1 MWARRCGCDSRRA
14 MVRALGYSHGHF
26 EPARPG
32 RLCRGRERWIQGWD
46 EDELP
51 RLHRV
56 VVSGAAF
63 SDDSARDAHRGVN
76 CAGIDVGTLV
86 MSLFP
91 GKTLVGFREEGE
103 LGRIPDEVPYD
114 DEVQF
119 LVPRRGGA
127 WFEPCQ
133 RFRLTIDDPDRLG
146 ELLVEDAVDGLL
158 VGADLPLTP
167 ELEEALFLLG
177 GMGDASGYPV
187 RRFSPLGLVE
197 VLRHVDAIICVHL
210 DKHGPALGV
219 YTLEPVDLRGEL
231 EASVEDVG
239 ALAVPFAIPPM
250 LARWDRALQ
259 ELRVSWMKNRDDE
272 FPVPPADEPTRWS
285 RLGRRVARQE
295 AEE

>member
-1 MWARRCGCDSRRA
+1 

-26 EPARPG
+26 EPSRPG

-46 EDELP
+46 ADALP

-76 CAGIDVGTLV
+76 CSGIDVGALV
-86 MSLFP
+86 LSLFP
-91 GKTLVGFREEGE
+91 DSTLVGFREEGE
-103 LGRIPDEVPYD
+103 LGRIPDEVGLR
-114 DEVQF
+114 DEDQF
-119 LVPRRGGA
+119 RAPRRGGA

-133 RFRLTIDDPDRLG
+133 RFRLMVEDADRLG
-146 ELLVEDAVDGLL
+146 TLLVEDAVDGLL
-158 VGADLPLTP
+158 VGAKLPLSE
-167 ELEEALFLLG
+167 ELEEALFLLS
-177 GMGDASGYPV
+177 GMGDASAYPV
-187 RRFSPLGLVE
+187 RRFQPLGLVE
-197 VLRHVDAIICVHL
+197 VLKHVDAVLCVHL
-210 DKHGPALGV
+210 DKHGPALGI
-219 YTLEPVDLRGEL
+219 YTLEPIDLRAAL
-231 EASVEDVG
+231 EASVADVG

-259 ELRVSWMKNRDDE
+259 ELRVKWMQTREDE

-285 RLGRRVARQE
+285 RLGRRVARQQ